1 MIRALSL
8 SGLGGLFLMI
18 SPKLRGQCQE
28 AIGSAFTTVQLY
40 APFSYV
46 AGVLLVFVTL
56 VYSFNRG
63 SRPR

>member
-1 MIRALSL
+1 M
-8 SGLGGLFLMI
+8 FLII

-28 AIGSAFTTVQLY
+28 AIGSVVSSMEFY

-46 AGVLLVFVTL
+46 AGVLLVLATL

>member
-1 MIRALSL
+1 MLRAFSL
-8 SGLGGLFLMI
+8 SGLGVVFLII

-28 AIGSAFTTVQLY
+28 AIGSVVSSMEFY

-46 AGVLLVFVTL
+46 AGVLLVLATL

>member
-1 MIRALSL
+1 MLRALSL

-28 AIGSAFTTVQLY
+28 AIGSVFTSVQFY
-40 APFSYV
+40 APFSYI
-46 AGVLLVFVTL
+46 AGVLLVLCTL

-63 SRPR
+63 SRAR